1 MCNDPLTGQSNGFHT
16 LQAWRA
22 MENASLLPVRV
33 ETMLKNALVWSG
45 LHVGQVVPFP
55 ALDLVVVPAGWVD
68 VAIALALGRAV
79 AAVALPVCRAVE

>member
-1 MCNDPLTGQSNGFHT
+1 
-16 LQAWRA
+16 

-45 LHVGQVVPFP
+45 LHVGQVVRFP
-55 ALDLVVVPAGWVD
+55 GLDLVVVPAGWVD